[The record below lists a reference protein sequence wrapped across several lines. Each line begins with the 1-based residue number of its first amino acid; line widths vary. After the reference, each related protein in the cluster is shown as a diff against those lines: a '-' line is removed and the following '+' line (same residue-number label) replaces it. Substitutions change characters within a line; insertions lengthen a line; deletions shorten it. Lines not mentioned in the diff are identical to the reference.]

1 VAIATTGHKETLAI
15 AYGSN
20 TPYLS
25 LHTAD
30 PGTTGAFEASGGSP
44 AYARKALSWT
54 AGRHG
59 RLGHR
64 VGHLRRPGGHVHAHR
79 GFWSTSTGG
88 TFLDKATIT
97 STTKTGQDQIQVNVA
112 FTQV

>member
-1 VAIATTGHKETLAI
+1 MAISTTGHRETLAI

-54 AGRHG
+54 PGSPDGTVTATATFDVPAGTYTF
-59 RLGHR
+59 
-64 VGHLRRPGGHVHAHR
+64 VGAWTTV
-79 GFWSTSTGG
+79 TGG
-88 TFLDKATIT
+88 TFLDKASIT
-97 STTKTGQDQIQVNVA
+97 STTKTGQDQIQVNVT
-112 FTQV
+112 FTQS